1 MSDEMIILVDEKDNE
16 IGTGEKI
23 KTHQEG
29 KLHRAFSIFIFNS
42 RNELL
47 LQKRASSKYH
57 SGGLWANTCCSHP
70 NPGETTLDAAHRR
83 LKEEMGFDT
92 PLKEIFT
99 FTYKIKFDDDMTEY
113 EYDHVFIGEFNGK
126 PDPDK
131 NEVEEWKLIS
141 LEDLKKDV
149 DNNAGNYAY
158 WLKEFLDKLIAY
170 VEAA

>member
-1 MSDEMIILVDEKDNE
+1 MIILVDEKGNE
-16 IGTGEKI
+16 IGTGGKI

-47 LQKRASSKYH
+47 LQKRASIKYH

-70 NPGETTLDAAHRR
+70 NQGETTLDAAHRR
-83 LKEEMGFDT
+83 LKEEMGFDCD
-92 PLKEIFT
+92 LKEAFT

-131 NEVEEWKLIS
+131 NEVEEWKLVS

-149 DNNAGNYAY
+149 DNNAENYAY
-158 WLKEFLDKLIAY
+158 WLKECLDKLIAY